1 MNELENKKEL
11 EKMIMNL
18 SREIADASGKKCD
31 MYEQRATLKMLLA
44 VYTALCSNVQNE
56 EN

>member
-1 MNELENKKEL
+1 MSYKQELEE
-11 EKMIMNL
+11 MIMNL
-18 SREIADASGKKCD
+18 SREIAGTQAKKSD

-44 VYTALCSNVQNE
+44 VYNSFCVNARTE

>member
-1 MNELENKKEL
+1 MDNKKEL

>member
-1 MNELENKKEL
+1 MSYKQELEE
-11 EKMIMNL
+11 MIMNL
-18 SREIADASGKKCD
+18 SREIAGTQAKKSD

-44 VYTALCSNVQNE
+44 VYNALCANARTE